1 MDSIGPK
8 DKNSFGFIMGSSMAI
23 GIVASVIFHVF
34 TKNGES
40 SQETNNEIVSSISK
54 MNVAHMTSMDWLKE
68 PQTFLV

>member
-1 MDSIGPK
+1 MESIGPK

-23 GIVASVIFHVF
+23 GTVASVIFHVF

-40 SQETNNEIVSSISK
+40 SKDTKNEIISSKNKI
-54 MNVAHMTSMDWLKE
+54 NVAPMTPLDWLKE